1 VFSVVFALQIVVI
14 AKRERERERESLWTQ
29 DERKKKVIWRK
40 YWGMRLEMGR
50 STEIYKCITAVI
62 WPY

>member
-1 VFSVVFALQIVVI
+1 MVI